1 MAEIDFETLKLHWKP
16 NQFLMAPA
24 GMCQNA
30 EVHLESTTY
39 QVPVQTL
46 HDAFIAMTK
55 RQPRTS
61 VTEQRSDGEQ
71 LVQRSRVFR
80 FPDVIDVKFF
90 HIDEGQSTLAIYSR
104 AKMGVRDFGVNAA
117 RVRSWV
123 GQLESDLQ
131 G

>member
-1 MAEIDFETLKLHWKP
+1 LAEIDFETLKLHWKP
-16 NQFLMAPA
+16 NQFLMAPP

-30 EVHLESTTY
+30 EAHMESTIY

-46 HDAFIAMTK
+46 HDAFMAMTR

-61 VTEQRSDGEQ
+61 VVEQRADGER

-90 HIDEGQSTLAIYSR
+90 HIDDSQSTLAVYSR
-104 AKMGVRDFGVNAA
+104 AKRGVRDFGVNEA

-123 GQLESDLQ
+123 GQMESDLQ

>member
-30 EVHLESTTY
+30 EAHLESTTY
-39 QVPVQTL
+39 QVPVQDL
-46 HDAFIAMTK
+46 HDAFIAMSK
-55 RQPRTS
+55 RQPRTR
-61 VTEQRSDGEQ
+61 VIEQRADSEQ
-71 LVQRSRVFR
+71 LIQRSRVFR

-90 HIDEGQSTLAIYSR
+90 HIDDSQSTLAIYSR

-117 RVRSWV
+117 RVRNWI
-123 GQLESDLQ
+123 GQLESELQ
-131 G
+131 S